1 MLDHIVRPSDA
12 IGPEYVTS
20 ILTLKSGGQV
30 MGLITEETADRIVV
44 QISADQQQR
53 LRPGDVASRQQARAS
68 SMPEGLL
75 DPLSLQQVA
84 DLLEFLSTLK

>member
-1 MLDHIVRPSDA
+1 MLDHILRPSEA

-44 QISADQQQR
+44 QIAADQQQR
-53 LRPGDVASRQQARAS
+53 LRPADVASRQQTRIS
-68 SMPEGLL
+68 SMTEGLL
-75 DPLSLQQVA
+75 DSLSLQQVA